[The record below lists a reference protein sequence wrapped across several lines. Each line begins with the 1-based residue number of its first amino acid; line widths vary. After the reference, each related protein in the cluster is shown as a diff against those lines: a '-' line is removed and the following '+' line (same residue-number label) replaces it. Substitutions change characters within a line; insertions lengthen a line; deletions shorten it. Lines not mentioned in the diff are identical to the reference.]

1 MRDGRQFVVDGS
13 LDFTVRKHALRTG
26 LLFEAGQWDS
36 TQQTNANGTYT
47 FSTLDDF
54 EAGLARQYSRRF
66 GDPLVNYS
74 QYQAGWYLQD
84 DFRFSKNLQVSLGLR
99 QELQTHVDDSWNL
112 APRAAFTWT
121 VAKANVRGGWG
132 LFYDWFDS
140 GTYEQTVRL
149 DGTHQ
154 IDELVIDPTYPLSFT
169 GAGTVLP
176 PSVIRVTELDQPTVQ
191 QASIGFDRNL
201 TPTIG
206 IRADYMWTRGF
217 RMLRSVNVN
226 APVDGVR
233 PDPSLG
239 NISELS
245 STGRRAQDRLT
256 VGLNMRVPN
265 RRIFG
270 NLMYQYANTRNH
282 ADSSLSL
289 PASSLAPDADWG
301 PSAQDVRHRL
311 FVMANFPLFYNIR
324 AGLNMQLGSARP
336 YNITTG
342 SDDNSDTV
350 FNDRP
355 AEVSRNSARG
365 ALQFTTDLRLTR
377 SINLGGLLGGG
388 PEGVPMGTAPPPP
401 RDGGAAMQRGPGGGP
416 GGGGGDGPQM
426 VVMDGSN
433 SRYRLDLYVSAQNL
447 FNRTNFNNFVGN
459 LASPYYGTATS
470 ALPARRLEIGATVS
484 F

>member
-1 MRDGRQFVVDGS
+1 M
-13 LDFTVRKHALRTG
+13 
-26 LLFEAGQWDS
+26 
-36 TQQTNANGTYT
+36 
-47 FSTLDDF
+47 
-54 EAGLARQYSRRF
+54 
-66 GDPLVNYS
+66 
-74 QYQAGWYLQD
+74 
-84 DFRFSKNLQVSLGLR
+84 
-99 QELQTHVDDSWNL
+99 
-112 APRAAFTWT
+112 
-121 VAKANVRGGWG
+121 
-132 LFYDWFDS
+132 
-140 GTYEQTVRL
+140 
-149 DGTHQ
+149 
-154 IDELVIDPTYPLSFT
+154 
-169 GAGTVLP
+169 
-176 PSVIRVTELDQPTVQ
+176 Q

-206 IRADYMWTRGF
+206 MRADYMWTRGY

-270 NLMYQYANTRNH
+270 NLMYQYANTRNY

-289 PASSLAPDADWG
+289 PASSTGSRRRLGTVGAGRASSPVRDGQLSAARSTCAPASTCS
-301 PSAQDVRHRL
+301 SA
-311 FVMANFPLFYNIR
+311 
-324 AGLNMQLGSARP
+324 SARP

-342 SDDNSDTV
+342 SDDNGDTV

-365 ALQFTTDLRLTR
+365 ALQFTTDLRLTK

-388 PEGVPMGTAPPPP
+388 PEGVPMGSAPPPP

-426 VVMDGSN
+426 MIMEGSN

-459 LASPYYGTATS
+459 LASPYFGTATS
-470 ALPARRLEIGATVS
+470 AMPARRLEIGATVS